1 MAYHVH
7 AFRHFKSL
15 SRTFS
20 MYICLCVPLPPP
32 CHTRC
37 IILHHIAT
45 HCNRLQH
52 TTTSCNTMQ
61 HNATQC
67 HAFAVCC
74 LSAAVRGFEQVRH
87 TQCSKFATHCNTLQ
101 HTATHCNTLQ
111 HTATHCNTL
120 QHTAPQRHHYLDR
133 LRALTLAHP
142 GQSMFIYLWSHSTQ
156 NSLVLELYH
165 QHHNYAQS
173 RQILFEVLFFLTRSH
188 ASLHLNDIFKR
199 HV

>member
-1 MAYHVH
+1 MCMPSAILNLSRALSLCISVSV
-7 AFRHFKSL
+7 SL
-15 SRTFS
+15 S
-20 MYICLCVPLPPP
+20 
-32 CHTRC
+32 
-37 IILHHIAT
+37 LHPAT
-45 HCNRLQH
+45 HAASFCITLQH
-52 TTTSCNTMQ
+52 TATGCNTLQQVAIQCNTMQ

-67 HAFAVCC
+67 NTMPRIGCVLPISCC
-74 LSAAVRGFEQVRH
+74 SRLRTGAPH
-87 TQCSKFATHCNTLQ
+87 TMQQICNTLQ
-101 HTATHCNTLQ
+101 HIATYCNTLQ